1 MLLDNDRNRLRH
13 MLDGALLAMEYTKRR
28 QLADLEEDVP
38 FRYFLMKNLEII
50 GEAAS
55 RVSREF
61 QLAHPDIPW
70 REMISLRNHL
80 VHVYFD
86 VDQEIIWRT
95 TMEFLPQVAQQLEKL
110 LHKE

>member
-1 MLLDNDRNRLRH
+1 
-13 MLDGALLAMEYTKRR
+13 MLDGALLAIEYTKRR
-28 QLADLEEDVP
+28 QQADLKEDVP

-55 RVSREF
+55 RVSREY
-61 QLAHPDIPW
+61 QIAHPDIPW

-95 TMEFLPQVAQQLEKL
+95 TIEFLPQVAQQLEEL
-110 LHKE
+110 LHQE